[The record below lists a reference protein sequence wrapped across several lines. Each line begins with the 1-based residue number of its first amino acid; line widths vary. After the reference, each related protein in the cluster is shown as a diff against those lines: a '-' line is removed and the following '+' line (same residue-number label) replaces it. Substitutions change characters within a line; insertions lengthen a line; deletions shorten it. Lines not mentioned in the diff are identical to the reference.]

1 MLSPTD
7 APSYIIAIRFSYLSG
22 FSATQKIELW
32 QYLTKMALHCQCK
45 INQPSPRL
53 SGSERLRIPARIC
66 DDKKTAWGLIMAE
79 TGSSMNINR
88 IALIIAAL
96 LALGAIA
103 VQVYRSMNDG
113 SGEDMTLAGSAGEGE
128 EAPSVGEVIAGLE
141 KKLQESPDDAESWR
155 MLGWSYF
162 ETGKF
167 PESATAMKRAT
178 TLDPDNPEYWS
189 MLGEA
194 LVMSSDGQQVPAD
207 AAQAFRNALKH
218 DPKDPRARYFLA
230 VQKDISGDHR
240 GAIDDWFTLLEDTPA
255 DAPYAADIRRVIG
268 QVAENEG
275 IDVAA
280 RLAKAAPAAPTGGI
294 STSGPAVATAAIP
307 GPSRQQMKEAAAL
320 PAGQQEAM
328 IAGMVDGLDK
338 RLTANPNDANGWIM
352 LIRSRMQLGQTVQAK
367 QALERGLKAFRND
380 GAEAKRIREAAAALG
395 V

>member
-1 MLSPTD
+1 M
-7 APSYIIAIRFSYLSG
+7 AK
-22 FSATQKIELW
+22 SA
-32 QYLTKMALHCQCK
+32 
-45 INQPSPRL
+45 
-53 SGSERLRIPARIC
+53 
-66 DDKKTAWGLIMAE
+66 
-79 TGSSMNINR
+79 SSTNISR

-96 LALGAIA
+96 LALAAVA
-103 VQVYRSMNDG
+103 VQVYRSMTDE
-113 SGEDMTLAGSAGEGE
+113 SGPITPVAGSESEA
-128 EAPSVGEVIAGLE
+128 APSVDEVIAGLE
-141 KKLQESPDDAESWR
+141 QKLQENPDDAESWR

-167 PESATAMKRAT
+167 AESATAMTRAT

-194 LVMSSDGQQVPAD
+194 LVMASDGQQVPPD
-207 AAQAFRNALKH
+207 AAAAFRTALKH
-218 DPKDPRARYFLA
+218 DAKDPRARYFLA
-230 VQKDISGDHR
+230 VQKDISGDHK
-240 GAIDDWFTLLEDTPA
+240 GAINDWFALLEDTPA

-294 STSGPAVATAAIP
+294 STDGPALATAAIP
-307 GPSRQQMKEAAAL
+307 GPSSQQMKEAAAL
-320 PAGQQEAM
+320 PPGQQEAM
-328 IAGMVDGLDK
+328 IANMVDGLDK
-338 RLTANPNDANGWIM
+338 RLQANPKDANGWIM

-367 QALERGLKAFRND
+367 QALDRGLKAFKND

>member
-1 MLSPTD
+1 
-7 APSYIIAIRFSYLSG
+7 
-22 FSATQKIELW
+22 
-32 QYLTKMALHCQCK
+32 
-45 INQPSPRL
+45 
-53 SGSERLRIPARIC
+53 
-66 DDKKTAWGLIMAE
+66 
-79 TGSSMNINR
+79 MNINR
-88 IALIIAAL
+88 IALILAAL

-103 VQVYRSMNDG
+103 VQVYRSMNDETG
-113 SGEDMTLAGSAGEGE
+113 SNTPVAGTESET
-128 EAPSVGEVIAGLE
+128 APSVDEVIAGLE
-141 KKLQESPDDAESWR
+141 KKLQENSDDAESWR

-167 PESATAMKRAT
+167 AESATAMKRAT

-194 LVMSSDGQQVPAD
+194 LVMASDGKQVPPD
-207 AAQAFRNALKH
+207 AAAAFRNALKH
-218 DPKDPRARYFLA
+218 DAKDARARYFLA
-230 VQKDISGDHR
+230 VQKDIAGDHK
-240 GAIDDWFTLLEDTPA
+240 GAIDDWFALLKDTPA

-294 STSGPAVATAAIP
+294 STDGPTVATAAIP
-307 GPSRQQMKEAAAL
+307 GPSREQMKEAAAL
-320 PAGQQEAM
+320 PPGQQEAM
-328 IAGMVDGLDK
+328 IANMVDGLDK
-338 RLTANPNDANGWIM
+338 RLQANPKDANGWIM

-367 QALERGLKAFRND
+367 QALDRGLQAFKND

>member
-1 MLSPTD
+1 M
-7 APSYIIAIRFSYLSG
+7 AK
-22 FSATQKIELW
+22 SA
-32 QYLTKMALHCQCK
+32 
-45 INQPSPRL
+45 
-53 SGSERLRIPARIC
+53 
-66 DDKKTAWGLIMAE
+66 
-79 TGSSMNINR
+79 SSMNISR

-96 LALGAIA
+96 LALAA
-103 VQVYRSMNDG
+103 VAVAVYRSMNDE
-113 SGEDMTLAGSAGEGE
+113 SGAVTSVAQTETET
-128 EAPSVGEVIAGLE
+128 APSVDEVIAGLE
-141 KKLQESPDDAESWR
+141 KKLQENPDDAESWR

-167 PESATAMKRAT
+167 AESATAMKRAT

-194 LVMSSDGQQVPAD
+194 LVMASDGRQVPPD
-207 AAQAFRNALKH
+207 AAAAFRNALKH
-218 DPKDPRARYFLA
+218 DAKDPRARYFLA
-230 VQKDISGDHR
+230 VQKDISGDHE
-240 GAIDDWFTLLEDTPA
+240 GAIDDWFALLEDTPA

-280 RLAKAAPAAPTGGI
+280 RLAKATPTAPTGGI
-294 STSGPAVATAAIP
+294 ATDGPAVATAAIP
-307 GPSRQQMKEAAAL
+307 GPSRQQMQEAAAL

-328 IAGMVDGLDK
+328 IANMVDGLDK
-338 RLTANPNDANGWIM
+338 RLQANPKDANGWIM

-367 QALERGLKAFRND
+367 QALDRGLAAFRND

>member
-1 MLSPTD
+1 M
-7 APSYIIAIRFSYLSG
+7 AK
-22 FSATQKIELW
+22 SASS
-32 QYLTKMALHCQCK
+32 
-45 INQPSPRL
+45 INIS
-53 SGSERLRIPARIC
+53 
-66 DDKKTAWGLIMAE
+66 
-79 TGSSMNINR
+79 R

-96 LALGAIA
+96 LALAA
-103 VQVYRSMNDG
+103 VAVAVYRSF
-113 SGEDMTLAGSAGEGE
+113 SGDSAA
-128 EAPSVGEVIAGLE
+128 APSVAEASPETAPSVDEVIAGLE
-141 KKLQESPDDAESWR
+141 KKLQENPDDAESWR

-167 PESATAMKRAT
+167 AESATAMKRAT

-194 LVMSSDGQQVPAD
+194 LVMASDGQQVPPD
-207 AAQAFRNALKH
+207 AADAFRNALEQ
-218 DPKDPRARYFLA
+218 DAKDPRARYFLA
-230 VQKDISGDHR
+230 VQKDISGDHQ
-240 GAIDDWFTLLEDTPA
+240 GAINDWFALLEDTPA

-280 RLAKAAPAAPTGGI
+280 RLARAAPAAPTGGI
-294 STSGPAVATAAIP
+294 STDGPTVATAAIP
-307 GPSRQQMKEAAAL
+307 GPSRQQMQEAAAL

-328 IAGMVDGLDK
+328 IANMVDGLDQ
-338 RLTANPNDANGWIM
+338 RLQANPNDANGWIM

-367 QALERGLKAFRND
+367 QARDRGLAAFKND